1 MLSSNTLIREI
12 VARLPRGA
20 KDFSLLQS
28 TQTGSGTSPPIP
40 FPEVKRP
47 GREADHSLPSSA

>member
-1 MLSSNTLIREI
+1 MLTSNTLIREI

-20 KDFSLLQS
+20 KEFSLIQS
-28 TQTGSGTSPPIP
+28 THIGSGTSPPIP
-40 FPEVKRP
+40 FPEVKWP